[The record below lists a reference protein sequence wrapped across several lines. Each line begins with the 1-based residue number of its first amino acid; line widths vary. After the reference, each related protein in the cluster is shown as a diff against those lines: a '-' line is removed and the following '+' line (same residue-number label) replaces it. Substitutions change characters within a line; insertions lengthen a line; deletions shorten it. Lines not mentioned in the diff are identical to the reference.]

1 MIIQIDSAVTT
12 KKCSTGEHMFKLLTV
27 TFLLILSMTS
37 SWAQSASQLEAQLGK
52 GDKKNAKNWGLSL
65 SSTTVSS
72 VKEVDA
78 YGSTLNTSLST
89 TFRYK
94 TPYFNTRLFLA
105 ADKDLVGAREDRL
118 SSAFFEISK
127 TVSFLTNSNFLTI
140 FQGRYNFAVNQD
152 RRFEQSYQ
160 GGLTAGLLVIAKTP
174 HPDFQAIFI
183 TRATK
188 NFHEYKIDRSF
199 NKNTSL
205 SNVNTGIISYA
216 PFSAWEFSLYAS
228 FVSYWNYEGAVN
240 DSYYSIGQSVSYS
253 PSAKYNFSIGH
264 ESGGYTYGYY
274 GNNLDLSLLDTN
286 SSTLYGTLTLNF

>member
-1 MIIQIDSAVTT
+1 
-12 KKCSTGEHMFKLLTV
+12 
-27 TFLLILSMTS
+27 MTS

-52 GDKKNAKNWGLSL
+52 GDKKKAKNWGLSL

-94 TPYFNTRLFLA
+94 TPYFNTRLFLS

-216 PFSAWEFSLYAS
+216 PFSAWEFSFYAS
-228 FVSYWNYEGAVN
+228 FVSYWNYEGTVN

-253 PSAKYNFSIGH
+253 PSAQYNFSIGH
-264 ESGGYTYGYY
+264 ESGGFTYGYY